1 MNWLDIVI
9 IVVAVLLGI
18 VGLRQGIIT
27 TVFGIAGLIGG
38 IVLAGRYYDELA
50 ALLSPAGA
58 TWANIAAYAII
69 LIATLIVAGVIGS
82 LVAKLVHLVLLG
94 WLDRLVGFIFGL
106 IIGAL
111 LCAAVLAIIVKYYPG
126 AEAVI
131 SQSVIAKFLMGGFP
145 LLLALLPG
153 EFDFIRNFFS
163 PSGDLLTA
171 GI

>member
-9 IVVAVLLGI
+9 IVVAVLLGLA
-18 VGLRQGIIT
+18 GLRQGIIK

-50 ALLSPAGA
+50 ALLSSSGA

-69 LIATLIVAGVIGS
+69 LIATLIVAGVVGS

-94 WLDRLVGFIFGL
+94 WLDRLVGCVLGVFIG
-106 IIGAL
+106 GL
-111 LCAAVLAIIVKYYPG
+111 LCAAVLAIVVKYYPG
-126 AEAVI
+126 TEAVI
-131 SQSVIAKFLMGGFP
+131 SQSGVAKFLMEGFP

-153 EFDFIRNFFS
+153 EFDFIRDFFITS
-163 PSGDLLTA
+163 
-171 GI
+171 

>member
-18 VGLRQGIIT
+18 VGLRQGIIK
-27 TVFGIAGLIGG
+27 TVFGIAGLIVG

-50 ALLSPAGA
+50 ALLSSSGA

-69 LIATLIVAGVIGS
+69 LIATLIVAGVVGS

-94 WLDRLVGFIFGL
+94 WLDRLVGCVLGVFIG
-106 IIGAL
+106 GL
-111 LCAAVLAIIVKYYPG
+111 LCAAVLAIVVKYYPG
-126 AEAVI
+126 TEAVI
-131 SQSVIAKFLMGGFP
+131 SQSGLAKFLMEGFP

-153 EFDFIRNFFS
+153 EFDFIRDFFITS
-163 PSGDLLTA
+163 
-171 GI
+171 